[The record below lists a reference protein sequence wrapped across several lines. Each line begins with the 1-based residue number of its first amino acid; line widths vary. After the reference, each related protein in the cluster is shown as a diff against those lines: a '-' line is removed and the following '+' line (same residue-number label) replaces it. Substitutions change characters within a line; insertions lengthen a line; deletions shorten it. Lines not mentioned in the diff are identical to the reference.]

1 MAECNPMY
9 PDARAALIAVEGVSE
24 LLDREIPI
32 QELLDDARKIEERV
46 REAFNR
52 AQKTALPAPSDDD
65 DDDEVQMVF

>member
-1 MAECNPMY
+1 MY

-24 LLDREIPI
+24 LLDKEIPI

-52 AQKTALPAPSDDD
+52 AQKTASPAPSNED

>member
-1 MAECNPMY
+1 MY

-52 AQKTALPAPSDDD
+52 AQKSALPALSDD

>member
-1 MAECNPMY
+1 MY

-32 QELLDDARKIEERV
+32 QDLLDDARKIEERV

-52 AQKTALPAPSDDD
+52 AQKTALPAPSDED

>member
-1 MAECNPMY
+1 MY

-52 AQKTALPAPSDDD
+52 AQKSALPAPSDDD

>member
-1 MAECNPMY
+1 MN
-9 PDARAALIAVEGVSE
+9 VSE

-32 QELLDDARKIEERV
+32 QDLLDDARKIEERV

-52 AQKTALPAPSDDD
+52 AQKTALPAPSDED